1 MQTALKMAKGSL
13 EMLGRRAQPHEEGD
27 AKSDGGSKG
36 ASPEGRGK
44 GDGGKSKGKGK
55 SPEGKDAKSKK
66 SPEDKGGKVKGDK
79 RADLAKAHETKAAL
93 KEKFWN
99 SNSNNEGAEAE
110 KVWTRRQVRKRPL
123 PDRSRFQ
130 DGSYVPNFQEDAGN
144 TTWDMLEPSR
154 VWEDEGQSSPFGDYN
169 DVMTS
174 KSALEDDETTTK
186 DEDYKSCRLGSSLT
200 TSPSENDAKQQKRCP
215 RLPKEAAE
223 VS

>member
-36 ASPEGRGK
+36 ASPEGKGK
-44 GDGGKSKGKGK
+44 GDGGKSKSKGK

-66 SPEDKGGKVKGDK
+66 SPEDKGGKGKGDK

-110 KVWTRRQVRKRPL
+110 KVWTGRQVRKCPL
-123 PDRSRFQ
+123 AAHDLKM
-130 DGSYVPNFQEDAGN
+130 AGMFEIFRKMRGTQLGTCLN
-144 TTWDMLEPSR
+144 HRAFGRTKGNLLLLATT
-154 VWEDEGQSSPFGDYN
+154 
-169 DVMTS
+169 MTS
-174 KSALEDDETTTK
+174 
-186 DEDYKSCRLGSSLT
+186 
-200 TSPSENDAKQQKRCP
+200 
-215 RLPKEAAE
+215 
-223 VS
+223 